1 MSDFIGFSRKYLSD
15 MLSFLTGSIR
25 PHSNSHFMKASR
37 TEGYFAVISK
47 TYGRK
52 FVRQILTENPA
63 KLLPD
68 NQTDADTA
76 IAPMNL

>member
-1 MSDFIGFSRKYLSD
+1 
-15 MLSFLTGSIR
+15 
-25 PHSNSHFMKASR
+25 MKASR